1 MHRDILPNVIFA
13 PAQLGLDLAEGL
25 EEHGAIVTLF
35 SPGPVETKVRN
46 LTADLNNFEKEL
58 AGRDDTYLSLLKK
71 HPLTFITLARQVQ
84 SELIAKAFRMA
95 NDDQLDVVHIYTNE
109 EDIALPFIS
118 LCHKPVVLTH
128 HDPFNFLVKYK
139 SVFAKYPHLNWLS
152 MSMAQR
158 RGMPLDTNWVGN
170 IHHGL
175 KPNRFVPT
183 LNPNGNFVAYL
194 GRIIQPKGV
203 HLAIRAVKQYNRK
216 HPKDKLTLKIAG
228 KHYADSNKDT
238 YWHEVIAPEIDGNEI
253 EYLGFLN
260 NDRDKQTFL
269 GNARA
274 LIMPSLFDEPFGM
287 VAIEALACGT
297 PVIGL
302 DSGAIPEI
310 VDNNQTGFVIK
321 KSAQESTM
329 INQMADALKDLSS
342 INRKQ
347 CRKDFEA
354 RFMLDRMCS
363 EHLHAYRSLLTK

>member
-1 MHRDILPNVIFA
+1 MPSVIFA

-25 EEHGAIVTLF
+25 EKHGAKVTLF
-35 SPGPVETKVRN
+35 SPGPVQTKVHN
-46 LTADLNNFEKEL
+46 ITADLRNFEKEL
-58 AGRDDTYLSLLKK
+58 EGRDDTYLSLLKK

-95 NDDQLDVVHIYTNE
+95 NDNQLDIVHIYTNE

-118 LCHKPVVLTH
+118 LCHKPVILTH

-139 SVFAKYPHLNWLS
+139 SIFPKYPHLNWLS

-158 RGMPLDTNWVGN
+158 QGMPLNTNWVGN
-170 IHHGL
+170 IYHGL
-175 KPNRFVPT
+175 KPDRFTPS
-183 LNPNGNFVAYL
+183 LNPKSNVVAYL

-203 HLAIRAVKQYNRK
+203 HLAIRAVKQHNRK
-216 HPKDKLTLKIAG
+216 YPTNKLTLKIAG
-228 KHYADSNKDT
+228 KHYAGSNKDT
-238 YWHEVIAPEIDGNEI
+238 YWREMITPEIDNEI
-253 EYLGFLN
+253 EYLGFLS

-269 GNARA
+269 GNAHA
-274 LIMPSLFDEPFGM
+274 LMMPSLFEEPFGM

-310 VDNNQTGFVIK
+310 IKNNQTGFVIER
-321 KSAQESTM
+321 AADESTM
-329 INQMADALKDLSS
+329 INQMADALSKLGS

-354 RFMLDRMCS
+354 RFTLDRMCS
-363 EHLHAYRSLLTK
+363 EHLQVYRNLLTK